1 MAIRHSKKVMTQLPN
16 DISGTEAAALLGVS
30 RRTVYRWLD
39 EGRIGYPLNRS
50 DILSKQP
57 GTRQRGPTRSPASKR
72 YTVGRHIFRPR

>member
-1 MAIRHSKKVMTQLPN
+1 MTYLEN
-16 DISGTEAAALLGVS
+16 DITSHEAAAMLGVS

-57 GTRQRGPTRSPASKR
+57 EKRPRGPARDPNSVR
-72 YTVGRHIFRPR
+72 YTRGRHTFRPYKNE